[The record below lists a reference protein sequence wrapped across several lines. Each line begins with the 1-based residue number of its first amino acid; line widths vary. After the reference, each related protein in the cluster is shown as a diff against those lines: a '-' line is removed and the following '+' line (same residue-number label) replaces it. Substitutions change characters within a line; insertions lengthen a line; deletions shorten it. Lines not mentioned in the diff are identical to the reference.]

1 MEDLSDMI
9 SEEIRMRAE
18 AKQQNLHHQH
28 HQPVPGDSRPATKA
42 AKAKLRIEGAND
54 IDSGIDTSDSC
65 DEKKPKED
73 RRHKVKPF
81 L

>member
-9 SEEIRMRAE
+9 ADEIRRRGE
-18 AKQQNLHHQH
+18 AKEAAA
-28 HQPVPGDSRPATKA
+28 VVSESRMMSKA

-65 DEKKPKED
+65 DEKKPKAGYD
-73 RRHKVKPF
+73 RTRSKIKSIF
-81 L
+81 